1 MPYSKELHIALLA
14 VQRATLLTQRVY
26 YEKAK
31 GTEGTLS
38 KDDRS
43 PVTIGDFGAQALVIH
58 ALQKN
63 FPDDNII
70 AEEDSGALA
79 TEGNKGI
86 AGLVWQL
93 VKETSLEDPESE
105 KELGGRIE
113 NAEKMLEI
121 IDGGKSLGGR
131 DGRYWVLDPIDGTSG
146 FLRGGQ
152 YAVCLALVEDG
163 DVKVGVLGCP
173 NLPIDDDALLSSETH
188 GGEGGRGVLFSAV
201 IGAGATSRPL
211 GRAGIVFEGEKRIQ
225 MKSLAEADITQAR
238 FCESVEPGHSNH
250 GQVSAIAHK
259 LGIKSTSVRMDS
271 QAKYGSIA
279 RGAGDLYLRLP
290 TNKTY
295 QEKIWDHAPGDLI
308 VREAG
313 GWVTNIRGER
323 LDFGNGRTLKA
334 NEGIVAA
341 PKAVHGIVLDAVK
354 HVLSAE

>member
-1 MPYSKELHIALLA
+1 MSYSKELRIALLA

-26 YEKAK
+26 NEKAK
-31 GTEGTLS
+31 GVLS

-58 ALQKN
+58 ALQNN
-63 FPDDNII
+63 FPSDNII
-70 AEEDSGALA
+70 AEENSDALA
-79 TEGNKGI
+79 TESNKGV
-86 AGLVWQL
+86 AELVWQL
-93 VKETSLEDPESE
+93 VKETSLEDPASE
-105 KELGGRIE
+105 EELGGPID
-113 NAEKMLEI
+113 NAKKLLEL

-131 DGRYWVLDPIDGTSG
+131 DGRFWVLDPIDGTSG

-173 NLPIDDDALLSSETH
+173 NLPIDDFALLTSDTH

-211 GRAGIVFEGEKRIQ
+211 GGAGLVSEGEKRIQ
-225 MKSLAEADITQAR
+225 MKTLTDITQAT

-259 LGIKSTSVRMDS
+259 LGIRSTSVRLDS
-271 QAKYGSIA
+271 QAKYASIA

-290 TNKTY
+290 TSKTY
-295 QEKIWDHAPGDLI
+295 REKIWDHAPGDLI

-313 GWVTNIRGER
+313 GWVTNTRGER
-323 LDFGNGRTLKA
+323 LDFGNGRTFKS

-341 PKAVHGIVLDAVK
+341 PKAIHGIVLDAVR
-354 HVLSAE
+354 HVVSE